1 MSINLDFSSVE
12 ERSFEPLA
20 EGIYNLTII
29 EAEQTTSQ
37 KGSEMIKVTFE
48 EESTK
53 TRIWE
58 NYVLQQNC
66 LWKLKELLDV
76 IGVDTSASID
86 LDPQDLIGV
95 MVKGKVIQ
103 DTYNNGSEE
112 KITNRIKKVVAC

>member
-1 MSINLDFSSVE
+1 MSINLDFSQVE
-12 ERSFEPLA
+12 ERNFEPLA

-29 EAEQTTSQ
+29 AAEQTTSS

-48 EESTK
+48 EPETK
-53 TRIWE
+53 SRIWE
-58 NYVLQQNC
+58 NYVIQQNC

-76 IGVDTSASID
+76 VGVDTSATID

-95 MVKGKVIQ
+95 VVKAKVIQ
-103 DTYNNGSEE
+103 DTYED

>member
-37 KGSEMIKVTFE
+37 KGSPMIKVTFE
-48 EESTK
+48 EENTK
-53 TRIWE
+53 SRIWE
-58 NYVLQQNC
+58 NYVIQQNC

-76 IGVDTSASID
+76 IGVDTSVSID

-103 DTYNNGSEE
+103 DTYNDGVED